1 MKGINTR
8 LVQAFLVVIVL
19 VIGTNF
25 RYIFFGKKKEVNPP
39 VMGPAT
45 GPAPET
51 PEEEEEEEEEEVS
64 LLPADVLTTA
74 IAEADIEEDPP
85 NSADVLTTAITE
97 AQENAVVV
105 ADVKAIETLPIGV
118 VKKEAYVAYSEI

>member
-25 RYIFFGKKKEVNPP
+25 RYIFFGEKKEANPP

-51 PEEEEEEEEEEVS
+51 PEEEEEEEEVS

-74 IAEADIEEDPP
+74 IAEAETEEDPSNP
-85 NSADVLTTAITE
+85 ADVLTTAIVE

>member
-1 MKGINTR
+1 
-8 LVQAFLVVIVL
+8 
-19 VIGTNF
+19 
-25 RYIFFGKKKEVNPP
+25 
-39 VMGPAT
+39 MGPAT

-51 PEEEEEEEEEEVS
+51 PEEEEEEEEVS

-74 IAEADIEEDPP
+74 IAEAETEEDPSNP
-85 NSADVLTTAITE
+85 ADVLTTAIVE